1 LTAGETSLRRVTSC
15 EEEHVAADELPPEAE
30 GSATCADCGMELVVA
45 RVTPV
50 WFGGEFEELTLA
62 CKSCG
67 FTKKIKI
74 KRS

>member
-1 LTAGETSLRRVTSC
+1 VTSC
-15 EEEHVAADELPPEAE
+15 EEEHVTADELPSEAE
-30 GSATCADCGMELVVA
+30 GSATCADCGTELVVA

-50 WFGGEFEELTLA
+50 FFGGEFEELTLA

-67 FTKKIKI
+67 STKKIKI